1 MFQFINNVVGKLRSN
16 DGEPTI
22 EALVAENQRLGRDI
36 DALREQRRTINEQ
49 IAKLI
54 AQGKRG

>member
-1 MFQFINNVVGKLRSN
+1 MFQFINNVVGKLRGS

-22 EALVAENQRLGRDI
+22 EALVAENQRLGAQI

-49 IAKLI
+49 IARLI

>member
-1 MFQFINNVVGKLRSN
+1 MFQFINNVVGKLRGN

-22 EALVAENQRLGRDI
+22 EALVAENQRLGAQI